1 MSEPRMLRPMDYGEI
16 LNEAFDLYKRNFV
29 LFAGIGAVVYIPY
42 FLILELAPYSPI
54 VAVLAIVCLY
64 LPMVVA
70 YGAIV
75 KALADRYIGKE
86 ATIAGSWRYVLRRLW
101 PFLLTSLMAWLAI
114 VVGFILL
121 CVPGIIAAFWMF
133 FVASVMIVEDRYYL
147 GAFRRSR
154 ELAAGQWRRILNIA
168 GLAVLLSMGVSLVSR
183 MIEAIPQALLNAG
196 TGPAGAGAV
205 PLPVAL
211 LQGLLLA
218 LVQTVVAPVT
228 ALLSVLLYFDVR
240 VRKEGYDVE
249 LLAQEMGEPDLNR
262 PQW

>member
-1 MSEPRMLRPMDYGEI
+1 MSEPRMLRPMEYGEI
-16 LNEAFDLYKRNFV
+16 FNEAFDLYKRNFV

-86 ATIAGSWRYVLRRLW
+86 ATIAGSWRYVLRRLL

-133 FVASVMIVEDRYYL
+133 FVASVMIVEDRYY
-147 GAFRRSR
+147 GSAFRRSR

-168 GLAVLLSMGVSLVSR
+168 GLVVLLSMGVSLVAQ
-183 MIEAIPQALLNAG
+183 MIEAIPQALLNASA
-196 TGPAGAGAV
+196 GPAGAGAA

-218 LVQTVVAPVT
+218 RVQTVVAPVT

-249 LLAQEMGEPDLNR
+249 LLAQEMGESDLNR
-262 PQW
+262 PRW